1 MTLST
6 TTLHLPS
13 THTGTSL
20 AAPNLSAT
28 TRRLLAYGMI
38 SGPLFIGLAFI
49 QVLTRPGFDL
59 RRDAI
64 SLLSLGDLGWIQITN
79 FIVSGLLAVGLAV
92 GMRRA
97 LHPGRASTW
106 GPLLVG
112 TYGIGMCIG
121 GLFTTDPSFG
131 FPPGAPAGMPAD
143 MSWHAVLHAIGF
155 FTAFLSVIPACF
167 VFARRFAGRK
177 QWRWTAY
184 CTVSGVVAPA
194 LIVVGSNNLEIAGV
208 LFFVAGVVVC
218 AWLVAM
224 SRSLLAAQPQSAAR
238 DRSPSSDL

>member
-1 MTLST
+1 MTRKSL
-6 TTLHLPS
+6 LAAGIVAGPIYVLV
-13 THTGTSL
+13 SL
-20 AAPNLSAT
+20 AQA
-28 TRRLLAYGMI
+28 
-38 SGPLFIGLAFI
+38 
-49 QVLTRPGFDL
+49 LTRDGFDL
-59 RRDAI
+59 GRHAW
-64 SLLSLGDLGWIQITN
+64 SLLANGHLGWIQITN

-184 CTVSGVVAPA
+184 CAVSGVVAPA

-224 SRSLLAAQPQSAAR
+224 SRSLLAAPQSAAR